1 MSTVQEVVTEA
12 PTLDAVPKKAMTL
25 GYGTSLVIL
34 ALLIIVPLFVK
45 NFIIFQ
51 LTMLLIYA
59 LAVLA
64 LNILTGGSGQFSL
77 GQSAFYAVGAYTSAI
92 LMEHADVNYALTLP
106 VAGLVCF
113 LFGFLFGQP
122 ALRLSGVYLALATFA
137 LATAMPQLLKLGYFE
152 YWTGGVQGLVV
163 TKPDAPEALQG
174 MLSWFHLKMSQD
186 MWLYYFTLVVTI
198 AIYIFS
204 VNLLRSRSGRAF
216 MAIRDNEIA
225 ASAMGIDV
233 ALYKTLA
240 FGVSAAITGI
250 AGGLGAIAVQ
260 FVAPDGYTITLAIS
274 LFLGMVVGG
283 VGWLPGSIVG
293 AAFIIFV
300 PNIAEGISKGL
311 SGAVF
316 GVILFLVIFLV
327 PHGARQVAM
336 VAQHLLG
343 SFKKR

>member
-1 MSTVQEVVTEA
+1 MSAVVEEVVTEA
-12 PTLDAVPKKAMTL
+12 PAVEAVPKRAMTL
-25 GYGTSLVIL
+25 GSGTSLVVL
-34 ALLIIVPLFVK
+34 ALLILAPLVVK

-51 LTMLLIYA
+51 LTMLLIYG

-92 LMEHADVNYALTLP
+92 LMETYNVNYALTLP
-106 VAGLVCF
+106 ISGVLCF
-113 LFGFLFGQP
+113 GFGFLFGLP
-122 ALRLSGVYLALATFA
+122 ALRLSGIYLALATFA
-137 LATAMPQLLKLGYFE
+137 LATAMPQLLKLNFLE
-152 YWTGGVQGLVV
+152 PWTGGVQGLVV
-163 TKPDAPEALQG
+163 TKPDAPFGLP
-174 MLSWFHLKMSQD
+174 MSQD
-186 MWLYYFTLVVTI
+186 MWLYYFTLVITI
-198 AIYIFS
+198 AIYIAS

-225 ASAMGIDV
+225 ASAMGVDV

-240 FGVSAAITGI
+240 FGVSAGITGV
-250 AGGLGAIAVQ
+250 AGSLGAIVVQ
-260 FVAPDGYTITLAIS
+260 FVAPDSYTITLAIQ

-300 PNIAEGISKGL
+300 PNMAESVSKGL

-316 GVILFLVIFLV
+316 GVLLFIVIYVV
-327 PHGARQVAM
+327 PHGARQVAIFCQQA
-336 VAQHLLG
+336 VA
-343 SFKKR
+343 KYRKR